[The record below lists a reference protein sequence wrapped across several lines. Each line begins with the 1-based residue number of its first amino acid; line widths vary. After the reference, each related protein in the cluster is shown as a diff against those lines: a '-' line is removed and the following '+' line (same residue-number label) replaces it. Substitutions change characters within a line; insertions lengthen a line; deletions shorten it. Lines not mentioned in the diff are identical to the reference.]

1 MSCSMPRIFADVTAD
16 AAVTKERNGGDTF
29 DADAELTLPRV
40 DVKGTDFYTR
50 AAGNGIELMLR
61 QFRNFYCLS

>member
-1 MSCSMPRIFADVTAD
+1 MVATPLMPMLSSPF
-16 AAVTKERNGGDTF
+16 
-29 DADAELTLPRV
+29 PPV

-50 AAGNGIELMLR
+50 AAGNGFELMLR